1 MHSASIHTVWSPVH
15 KEIVISHFLH
25 PPLNQVEVGRV
36 GVERVSEVAMVTE
49 GRQGGGGRGR
59 SEERREGGGEGE
71 REGWKGCVH

>member
-1 MHSASIHTVWSPVH
+1 MH

-25 PPLNQVEVGRV
+25 PSLNQVEVGRV

-49 GRQGGGGRGR
+49 EEREGRGGGGGGKGV
-59 SEERREGGGEGE
+59 GGGGGKTRGKGE